1 MASCCP
7 FIYLGRAGHNITSEP
22 DIQTSMTT
30 SFFHRRCGQLRLC
43 YKILP
48 ASRKPNSCISRPR
61 ATKTTNEARSRARSI
76 PYLCLGQCCSLQCLS
91 VLVHTDNEIK
101 NESRLTQ
108 AYLCNVVQ
116 TCIRKIPGIGL
127 QIMIEVRLNSSYAL
141 HNPSE
146 CRLFICVR
154 KLDHVSYKE
163 AEYVPNH
170 LSEDETGACCL
181 LIGCNDQITIYFP
194 LFATNYA
201 VERLFGTSS
210 MYLRVYEFSL
220 LCYSVCRIIMFLS
233 CEKESVCLTFRAC
246 VWPTNDVKNMSKEE
260 IKTSGYHLRYPTR

>member
-7 FIYLGRAGHNITSEP
+7 FIYPGRAGHNITSEP

-30 SFFHRRCGQLRLC
+30 SFFHRRCGQLRLR

-116 TCIRKIPGIGL
+116 TCIRKIPGNRLADYDRSPAKQQLCSSQSVWMPPIYMRSKVGSCIV
-127 QIMIEVRLNSSYAL
+127 QGSWICSEPPVRRWN
-141 HNPSE
+141 
-146 CRLFICVR
+146 R
-154 KLDHVSYKE
+154 
-163 AEYVPNH
+163 
-170 LSEDETGACCL
+170 CL
-181 LIGCNDQITIYFP
+181 LLAHWLQWSNYDLLPVTCNELRCREAVWHIFNVLTSVWV
-194 LFATNYA
+194 FATM
-201 VERLFGTSS
+201 LF
-210 MYLRVYEFSL
+210 
-220 LCYSVCRIIMFLS
+220 
-233 CEKESVCLTFRAC
+233 C
-246 VWPTNDVKNMSKEE
+246 V
-260 IKTSGYHLRYPTR
+260 